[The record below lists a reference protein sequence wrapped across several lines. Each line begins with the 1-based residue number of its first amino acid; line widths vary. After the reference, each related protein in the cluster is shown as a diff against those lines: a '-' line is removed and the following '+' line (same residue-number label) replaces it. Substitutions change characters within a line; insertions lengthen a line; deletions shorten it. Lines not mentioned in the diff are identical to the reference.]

1 MLLHL
6 RFLPALFLAV
16 ALLASRSGGAQTA
29 FAPDERAQYGVICRA
44 SGRALDV
51 ERANTK
57 TGTPLVQWEFTH
69 APSQQWQLVSIRAGG
84 EYYRLQ
90 VKHSGQCLTLERAG
104 ENVPLVQRPFN
115 GATNQQWRLVPAGP
129 AGSFQLEN
137 RAEGLVAG
145 LSAADKFNGTT
156 VVAQRAS
163 GRASQQWRLFKLRL
177 NLDTKGPAFGPPQP
191 LGAQI
196 NSAGNELQPVISPD
210 NRALYFA
217 RTRFAGNT
225 EGAAES
231 GDAWVSRSPDQGL
244 TWGPPTRL
252 DAFNTPQNNGVLAVV
267 GGGGKAGGPARLLLR
282 GTYEAGA
289 FRDEG
294 CSLAEIPTPP
304 DGAKATRPQP
314 VRIANYYAA
323 TVATGFFMSADQQV
337 LLLSLE
343 RGDSEGLND
352 LYVSRRE
359 GSGGYSEPRSLGAVV
374 NSPGFE
380 FAPWLAPGGK
390 TLYFSS
396 MGHQGYGS
404 ADVFVSER
412 LDDSWSRWSEP
423 RNLGAPVNGPGF
435 DAYFSI
441 TADGQQAY
449 YAASPT
455 PGAPANLFRTAR
467 VERARPDS
475 TLVANEAGPR
485 VLFTGRVLD
494 AATRQ
499 PVAGAEVKATLL
511 AGQVDFRASGRVE
524 GNTGGFQL
532 SLLLGRYR
540 VEASGGGGFLS
551 TVDTVRFAS
560 GSVGRDLLLRPA
572 VVGARLELP
581 TIIFAQSKATLLAA
595 SYAELNRLS
604 STLALSPKIEI
615 RLEGHTDNVGPADK
629 NQQLSEDRV
638 AEVKRYLVSRGV
650 SENRI
655 TTIGFGG
662 TKPRF
667 KNDREETRKLN
678 RRVELVITK

>member
-1 MLLHL
+1 MLVYL
-6 RFLPALFLAV
+6 RFLPQLLTLITLFATLPGV
-16 ALLASRSGGAQTA
+16 AQTA
-29 FAPDERAQYGVICRA
+29 FAPDERAMYGLICRG

-51 ERANTK
+51 ERAATK
-57 TGTPLVQWEFTH
+57 TGAPTVQWEFTH
-69 APSQQWQLVSIRAGG
+69 APSQQWQLVPIRAGS

-90 VKHSGQCLTLERAG
+90 VRHSGQVLTLERPG

-129 AGSFQLEN
+129 AGSFLLEN

-156 VVAQRAS
+156 VVSQRAL

-177 NLDTKGPAFGPPQP
+177 NLDTKGAGFSPPQP
-191 LGAQI
+191 VSAQI
-196 NSAGNELQPVISPD
+196 NSPGNELQPVLSPD
-210 NRALYFA
+210 NSTLYFA
-217 RTRFAGNT
+217 RTKFAGNT
-225 EGAAES
+225 EGNAES
-231 GDAWVSRSPDQGL
+231 GDIWVSHSADKGQ
-244 TWGPPTRL
+244 TWGPAARL

-267 GGGGKAGGPARLLLR
+267 GGSSGPARLLLR
-282 GTYEAGA
+282 GVYSSGP
-289 FRDEG
+289 FRDES
-294 CSLAEIPTPP
+294 CSLAPVPTDITAKASPTPLAVP
-304 DGAKATRPQP
+304 
-314 VRIANYYAA
+314 INNYYAA
-323 TVATGFFMSADQQV
+323 TVATGFFMSADQKV

-352 LYVSRRE
+352 LYVSFLN
-359 GSGGYSEPRSLGAVV
+359 GGGYSEPRNLGGVV

-380 FAPWLAPGGK
+380 FAPWLSADGK

-404 ADVFVSER
+404 ADVFVSDR
-412 LDDSWSRWSEP
+412 LDESWTRWSEP

-435 DAYFSI
+435 DAYFCL

-449 YAASPT
+449 YASST
-455 PGAPANLFRTAR
+455 KPGAPADIWRSGRQAR
-467 VERARPDS
+467 QNPDS
-475 TLVANEAGPR
+475 VKIDEAGPR

-494 AATRQ
+494 ATTRQ
-499 PVAGAEVKATLL
+499 PVAGGEVKATLL
-511 AGQVDFRASGRVE
+511 GGNADFRATARADAS
-524 GNTGGFQL
+524 TGSFQL
-532 SLLLGRYR
+532 SLLPGRYR
-540 VEASGGGGFLS
+540 VEGSGGGVFLS
-551 TVDTVRFAS
+551 TVDTIRFAG

-572 VVGARLELP
+572 AVGARLALP
-581 TIIFAQSKATLLAA
+581 TIIFAQSKATLLPG
-595 SYAELNRLS
+595 SYAELNRLAI
-604 STLALSPKIEI
+604 TLAANPKIEI

-638 AEVKRYLVSRGV
+638 TEVKRYLVSRGV
-650 SENRI
+650 SEDRI

-662 TKPRF
+662 SKPRF